1 MQPHDSRFLR
11 EPRRRNKKNPGR
23 GESDFLSSGDMEDYA
38 VSTYLGR
45 ITGAMQE
52 SDPDEEKSADPA
64 NTCFYYLKTKCQRLS
79 SWYLFDYCMGLVLL
93 INSICVGVEVQA
105 GLLGSP
111 PTWALPLDILFVTM
125 YICEIAIRLTA
136 WGWRV
141 CFTDGWFVF
150 DYVSVVLGSASI
162 IAQLLGPMLGS
173 TEFLS
178 FLNSVIVVRSLRL
191 LRLVRA
197 LRMLRWFR
205 TAWRLV
211 FGLLTSGTTMTSTLG
226 LVLLTLYVS
235 ACLGV
240 ELISKDAILT
250 TDPTTE
256 HIVQHHF
263 GSLSMTM
270 LTLAQFVTLDSIADI
285 YRPLVYLKP
294 ALVVYFSGIIL
305 VLSISLMNLVT
316 AVLVEGALENAQ
328 HDRELKRHVLQEKLR
343 RAAPKLS
350 SMFETLDVNQDG
362 TVSLEEF
369 MQMSVD
375 VFPQELFDNSS
386 VSSLQEVFEILD
398 ISGKGFLSQSEF
410 VEGLLNMF
418 LLDVPIH
425 TIQILRL
432 LRILESR
439 INVLH
444 DEIRWLGDGSMET
457 SDGLGVTAKK
467 KEIFITRKGRPAAEQ
482 ESDHAEPTNQVFTN
496 NIAINQIVAEHL
508 ASTKN

>member
-1 MQPHDSRFLR
+1 
-11 EPRRRNKKNPGR
+11 
-23 GESDFLSSGDMEDYA
+23 
-38 VSTYLGR
+38 
-45 ITGAMQE
+45 
-52 SDPDEEKSADPA
+52 
-64 NTCFYYLKTKCQRLS
+64 
-79 SWYLFDYCMGLVLL
+79 
-93 INSICVGVEVQA
+93 
-105 GLLGSP
+105 
-111 PTWALPLDILFVTM
+111 
-125 YICEIAIRLTA
+125 
-136 WGWRV
+136 
-141 CFTDGWFVF
+141 
-150 DYVSVVLGSASI
+150 
-162 IAQLLGPMLGS
+162 
-173 TEFLS
+173 
-178 FLNSVIVVRSLRL
+178 

-240 ELISKDAILT
+240 ELISKDPVLIS
-250 TDPTTE
+250 DPTTE
-256 HIVQHHF
+256 YIVEHHF
-263 GSLSMTM
+263 GSLTMTM
-270 LTLAQFVTLDSIADI
+270 LTLAQFVTLDSIAAI
-285 YRPLVYLKP
+285 YRPLVYHKP
-294 ALVVYFSGIIL
+294 VLVVYFSGIIL

-343 RAAPKLS
+343 KAAPKLS
-350 SMFETLDVNQDG
+350 SMFESLDVNQDG

-439 INVLH
+439 INGLY
-444 DEIRWLGDGSMET
+444 DEFRELGDGSMDT
-457 SDGLGVTAKK
+457 SDGLGAAAKK
-467 KEIFITRKGRPAAEQ
+467 KEIFITRKGRPPLREQ
-482 ESDHAEPTNQVFTN
+482 AVGSDNVEPTNQVFTN